1 MDGIPLSR
9 RWHLID
15 AVSCSADSSY
25 SGIGTMARQLSE
37 SELER
42 AVESAI
48 PMLLRVANRVS
59 GHPDIAE
66 EAVQDA
72 LLRVARSWR
81 SFRGEA
87 SLETWLCR
95 IVIHAVRDRIGKLRG
110 HTSLS
115 ESEDLVD
122 YGSNRPEGHAIER
135 ERQQA
140 VRDAVS
146 RLPDRQREVLSLMMW
161 EANSAKQVADLLE
174 ISVANVHANLHE
186 AKKRLK
192 VLLTNEICTE

>member
-1 MDGIPLSR
+1 
-9 RWHLID
+9 
-15 AVSCSADSSY
+15 
-25 SGIGTMARQLSE
+25 MARQLSE

-81 SFRGEA
+81 TFRGEA

-95 IVIHAVRDRIGKLRG
+95 IVINAVRDRMGKLRG
-110 HTSLS
+110 HASLS
-115 ESEDLVD
+115 ESDDLVD
-122 YGSNRPEGHAIER
+122 HAIDRPEGHAIER

-140 VRDAVS
+140 VRDAVR

-161 EANSAKQVADLLE
+161 EANSARQVAELLE
-174 ISVANVHANLHE
+174 ISVANVHANMHE

-192 VLLTNEICTE
+192 VLLTDEIRIEERS